1 MAFTM
6 FESEQEIIEREIKG
20 MSRQLG
26 WGEFQPKWSW
36 IPFNGQWGI
45 ATSFFELAARVV
57 SHDSPL
63 PINDLA
69 AQMADKVKQN
79 LKIIPGIDS
88 IQATKGY
95 LNIYFDSTFYAR
107 HVIDAVINIGEEY
120 GRGKDSARTI
130 MVEFSQPNSLKA
142 FHVGHLRNMVLGAA
156 ISSILEYSGNKV
168 VRANYLGDIG
178 LHVITWLW
186 NYGKYHKG
194 EEPPAQNQI
203 RWMGDLY
210 AEAVR
215 RREES
220 ADNEAEIRA
229 LFKKWNEKDEELIG
243 IWERTRQWS
252 LQAFD
257 QIYQQMGISFDHI
270 YYESEVE
277 DAGKIL
283 IEDLIRRGLAKD
295 ERPAGSVYIDLDE
308 LQGTTDKYRVLVL
321 LRSDGTS
328 LYSTKDIPLAIK
340 KFEQYRLDQSIYVV
354 DVRQSLYFKQIF
366 KVLELMGFPWSKN
379 CYHLAYEIVNLPGNV
394 TIASREG
401 AVILLEDLIREAE
414 QRALAIVEKKNP
426 DLSQQEKEDVAL
438 AVAIGAIKYSLLSR
452 DNTKVITFDWDSAL
466 DVNGQAA
473 PYILYAG
480 VRANSILKKSGN
492 LIPDSADINQDLT
505 QQEIQLVEL
514 ISRFPQEVQRAAQGL
529 RPLILTNYS
538 FELARA
544 FNDFYAV
551 CPVLNEREEIRNFRI
566 RLVKAAR
573 QTIINVLRLLG
584 ITLPNVM

>member
-1 MAFTM
+1 MVDTM
-6 FESEQEIIEREIKG
+6 FESEQGIIEQKIKEI
-20 MSRQLG
+20 SRQMG

-45 ATSFFELAARVV
+45 ATSFFELAARQTAQ
-57 SHDSPL
+57 DATI
-63 PINDLA
+63 PINNLA
-69 AQMADKVKQN
+69 AQMADTVKQK
-79 LKIIPGIDS
+79 LQDIPGIHS

-95 LNIYFDSTFYAR
+95 LNIFFDPNLFSR
-107 HVIDAVINIGEEY
+107 NVVDDVIALGEEY
-120 GRGKDSARTI
+120 GKGKATSRTI

-156 ISSILEYSGNKV
+156 ISSILEYSGEKV

-186 NYGKYHKG
+186 NYSKYHKD
-194 EEPPAQNQI
+194 EEPPALNQI

-220 ADNEAEIRA
+220 TENEAEIRA
-229 LFKKWNEKDEELIG
+229 LFKKWNDKDEALLV
-243 IWERTRQWS
+243 IWERTRKWS

-257 QIYQQMGISFDHI
+257 QIYQQMGISFDHV

-283 IEDLIRRGLAKD
+283 IEDLIQRGLAKD
-295 ERPAGSVYIDLDE
+295 ERPTGSVFVDLDE
-308 LQGTTDKYRVLVL
+308 LLGTTDKFRVLVL

-366 KVLELMGFPWSKN
+366 KVLELMGFPWAEN

-414 QRALAIVEKKNP
+414 QRAFAIVEMKNP
-426 DLSQQEKEDVAL
+426 DLNQQEKKDVAH

-452 DNTKVITFDWDSAL
+452 DNTKIITFDWNSAL

-480 VRANSILKKSGN
+480 VRANSILKKIGN
-492 LIPDSADINQDLT
+492 HIPESADIHAELT
-505 QQEIQLVEL
+505 PQEIQLVEL
-514 ISRFPQEVQRAAQGL
+514 ISRFPQEVQRAAKGM

-538 FELARA
+538 FELAKA

-551 CPVLNEREEIRNFRI
+551 CPVLNEKEDIRDFRI

-584 ITLPNVM
+584 IALPNVM

>member
-1 MAFTM
+1 M

>member
-1 MAFTM
+1 M

-120 GRGKDSARTI
+120 GRGKDTARTI

>member
-1 MAFTM
+1 M
-6 FESEQEIIEREIKG
+6 FESEQAIIEQKIKEI
-20 MSRQLG
+20 SCQLG

-36 IPFNGQWGI
+36 IPFNGLWGI
-45 ATSFFELAARVV
+45 ATSFFELAARVA
-57 SHDSPL
+57 SQDSIL
-63 PINDLA
+63 PTNDLA
-69 AQMADKVKQN
+69 AQMADEVKQN
-79 LKIIPGIDS
+79 LRVFPGIES
-88 IQATKGY
+88 IQATRGY
-95 LNIYFDSTFYAR
+95 LNIFFDSNFYAG
-107 HVIDAVINIGEEY
+107 HVIDEVIDRGDNY
-120 GRGKDSARTI
+120 GKGKDTSLTI

-156 ISSILEYSGNKV
+156 ISSVLEFSGNKV

-186 NYGKYHKG
+186 NYCKFHMDEK
-194 EEPPAQNQI
+194 PPAQDQI

-220 ADNEAEIRA
+220 AENEAEIRA
-229 LFKKWNEKDEELIG
+229 LFKKWNDKDDVLLR
-243 IWERTRQWS
+243 IWKRTRQWS

-257 QIYQQMGISFDHI
+257 QIYQKMGISFDHI

-277 DAGKIL
+277 DAGKVL
-283 IEDLIRRGLAKD
+283 IEDLIQRGLAKD

-308 LQGTTDKYRVLVL
+308 LLGTEDKFRVLVL

-340 KFEQYRLDQSIYVV
+340 KFEQYKLDQSIYVV
-354 DVRQSLYFKQIF
+354 DVRQSLYFKQVF
-366 KVLELMGFPWSKN
+366 KVLELMGFPWAQN
-379 CYHLAYEIVNLPGNV
+379 CFHLAYEIVNLPGNV

-414 QRALAIVEKKNP
+414 QRAFAIVATKNP
-426 DLSQQEKEDVAL
+426 DLSQQEKENVAH

-466 DVNGQAA
+466 DVNGQTA

-480 VRANSILKKSGN
+480 VRANSILKKFGSR
-492 LIPDSADINQDLT
+492 IPISADIQERLT

-514 ISRFPQEVQRAAQGL
+514 ISRFPQEVQRAAKGM

-566 RLVKAAR
+566 RLVTATR
-573 QTIINVLRLLG
+573 QTIINALRLLG
-584 ITLPNVM
+584 ISLPDVM